1 MYGEGRQDK
10 TLPYYWRRER
20 GKRIRHIIV
29 KCMKNKRKRGKNK
42 MDISKGTPRSLLALK
57 TMGEI

>member
-1 MYGEGRQDK
+1 VRGGK
-10 TLPYYWRRER
+10 TKRCHIIGGER

-29 KCMKNKRKRGKNK
+29 KCIKNKRKRGKNK
-42 MDISKGTPRSLLALK
+42 TDISKGTPRSLLALK

>member
-1 MYGEGRQDK
+1 
-10 TLPYYWRRER
+10 LPYYWRRER